1 MLVTMKEILD
11 RANAEAYAV
20 IAPNVFS
27 EMDARTCLEVA
38 EEECAPIILDVAIS
52 QTADIRFH
60 GSYLTALANQ
70 TSVPVAINLD
80 HGARFEHAIM
90 AIQSGFTSIM
100 VDRSALSY
108 KENVAQVKELA
119 KIAHAVGLSVEAEL
133 GHVGMGCDGMQVTS
147 DLLTDPVQA
156 EEYIRLTGIDCLAV
170 AIGTA
175 HGAYQGTPHLDF
187 ERLQAIKE
195 RVKCPLVLH
204 GGSGTGDENI
214 AKACRLG
221 INKVNVCNELLGAMN
236 RRVIE
241 ANLSGDNVYDF
252 WSVCLGGM
260 RDRVRELI
268 GIAGSHGKAWK
279 VPYPTLTHRDINMKE
294 G

>member
-11 RANAEAYAV
+11 RANKENYAV

-38 EEECAPIILDVAIS
+38 EEENSPIIIDVAMS

-60 GSYLTALANQ
+60 GSYLTRLANH

-80 HGARFEHAIM
+80 HGACFEHAIM

-100 VDRSALSY
+100 IDRSSLPY
-108 KENVAQVKELA
+108 EENVAQVSELCR
-119 KIAHAVGLSVEAEL
+119 IAHAAGVSVESEL
-133 GHVGMGCDGMQVTS
+133 GHVGQASDGEAVTNEM
-147 DLLTDPVQA
+147 LTDPEQA
-156 EEYIRLTGIDCLAV
+156 EDFIKRTGIDCLAV

-175 HGAYQGTPHLDF
+175 HGAYTGTPHLDF
-187 ERLQAIKE
+187 DRLIEIKE
-195 RVKCPLVLH
+195 RLRFPLVLH
-204 GGSGTGDENI
+204 GGSGTGDQNI

-221 INKVNVCNELLGAMN
+221 INKVNICNELLSAMS
-236 RRVIE
+236 RRVRDTD
-241 ANLSGDNVYDF
+241 LGGDNAYDF
-252 WSVCLGGM
+252 WSVALAGM

-268 GIAGSHGKAWK
+268 HICGSDGKAWA
-279 VPYPTLTHRDINMKE
+279 VPCPRLSHSEISMKE
-294 G
+294 A